1 MTEFSWDGFTITLLV
16 VGILV
21 AIGILISIIYGIN
34 ERMAKNDKLHTLQT
48 RLEKKGYDDKEI
60 RKRLS
65 YARRNY
71 RLDSDGYLYAPLVA
85 IVMSDDFD
93 SQYHTHH
100 DNHSLSHHDHTHHDN
115 DLSSNHDSY
124 SSDYSSS
131 SYDSSSSSFDS
142 SSGGDAGGF

>member
-71 RLDSDGYLYAPLVA
+71 RLDNDGYLYAPLVA

-93 SQYHTHH
+93 SQYH
-100 DNHSLSHHDHTHHDN
+100 SSSHHDHTHHDN

>member
-71 RLDSDGYLYAPLVA
+71 RLDNDGYLYAPLVA

-93 SQYHTHH
+93 SQYH
-100 DNHSLSHHDHTHHDN
+100 SSSHHDHTHHDN
-115 DLSSNHDSY
+115 DLSSTSSHNSY

>member
-48 RLEKKGYDDKEI
+48 RLEKKGYDNKEI

-93 SQYHTHH
+93 SQYH
-100 DNHSLSHHDHTHHDN
+100 SSSHHDHTHHDN
-115 DLSSNHDSY
+115 DLSSTSSHDSY

>member
-1 MTEFSWDGFTITLLV
+1 
-16 VGILV
+16 
-21 AIGILISIIYGIN
+21 
-34 ERMAKNDKLHTLQT
+34 MAKNDKLHTLQT
-48 RLEKKGYDDKEI
+48 RLEKKGYDNKEI

-93 SQYHTHH
+93 SQYH
-100 DNHSLSHHDHTHHDN
+100 SSSHHDHTHHDN
-115 DLSSNHDSY
+115 DLSSTSSHDSY

>member
-48 RLEKKGYDDKEI
+48 RLEKKGYDNKEI

-93 SQYHTHH
+93 SQYH
-100 DNHSLSHHDHTHHDN
+100 SSSHHDHTHHDN

>member
-71 RLDSDGYLYAPLVA
+71 RLDNDGYLYAPLVA

-93 SQYHTHH
+93 RQYH
-100 DNHSLSHHDHTHHDN
+100 SSSHHDHTHHDN
-115 DLSSNHDSY
+115 DLSSTSSHNSY

>member
-1 MTEFSWDGFTITLLV
+1 MTEFSWDAFTITLLV

-21 AIGILISIIYGIN
+21 AIGVLISIIYGIN
-34 ERMAKNDKLHTLQT
+34 ERMRKNDKLHTLQT
-48 RLEKKGYDDKEI
+48 RLEKKGYDNKEI

-71 RLDSDGYLYAPLVA
+71 RLDNDGYLYAPLVA

-100 DNHSLSHHDHTHHDN
+100 DNHLSSHHDHSSYDN
-115 DLSSNHDSY
+115 DSSSNHDSY
-124 SSDYSSS
+124 SSDY
-131 SYDSSSSSFDS
+131 SSSSSFDS